1 MKNKTKRRL
10 VYWIGSIILIIL
22 LFAIFNVGIS
32 LIGFLILLLKIIETP
47 MSLILSGFIIIGSIC
62 LMKLIAKGYKK

>member
-10 VYWIGSIILIIL
+10 IYLAGSIILIIL
-22 LFAIFNVGIS
+22 LFIIFNVGIS

-47 MSLILSGFIIIGSIC
+47 KSFIASGIIIIGSIYW
-62 LMKLIAKGYKK
+62 MRIIAKRYKK